1 MYKTKMIDCFVRKG
15 LTRPDAAVAFD
26 AITALLSGMLGL
38 INALNK
44 KHICGKMKQEPEK
57 D

>member
-1 MYKTKMIDCFVRKG
+1 MYKTKMIDCYVRKG

-44 KHICGKMKQEPEK
+44 KHKCGKMKREPEK